1 LKRRP
6 LLAGNWKMN
15 LDRKSAVELVRALK
29 DAKARDGAAAER
41 DIAVFPPFVYL
52 DEVAR
57 AAAGSGIVVGAQD
70 VCDERDGAFTGEVS
84 AEMLLDVGATHV
96 LVGHSERRHLYGE
109 SDELC
114 NRKVLRALSAGLK
127 VVLCVGEKLEE
138 RDGNRT
144 EEVIARQT
152 TRGLQ
157 EVAPDAMGSVT
168 LAYEPV
174 WAIGTGRN
182 ATPAQAGAAH
192 SYLRGILRGLYDERI
207 AQATRILYG
216 GSVKADNASALMAA
230 PDVDGALVGGASLKA
245 ETFLGIVRYK

>member
-1 LKRRP
+1 MKRRP

-15 LDRKSAVELVRALK
+15 LDRKAAVELAGALRNAGGA
-29 DAKARDGAAAER
+29 DRDV
-41 DIAVFPPFVYL
+41 AVFPPFVYL

-57 AAAGSGIVVGAQD
+57 AAAGSSLIVGAQD
-70 VCDERDGAFTGEVS
+70 LCDERNGAFTGEIS

-114 NRKVLRALSAGLK
+114 NRKVLRALSAGLH

-138 RDGNRT
+138 RDGNLT
-144 EEVIARQT
+144 EQVIARQA

-157 EVAPDAMGSVT
+157 EVSAEQMGKVT

-192 SYLRGILRGLYDERI
+192 SYLRGVLRGLHDERV
-207 AQATRILYG
+207 AQAIRILYG
-216 GSVKADNASALMAA
+216 GSVKADNASALLST
-230 PDVDGALVGGASLKA
+230 PDVDGALVGGASLKLDS
-245 ETFLGIVRYK
+245 FLGIVRYK